1 MKEQTIRLI
10 DLTINHLEQMEIA
23 GSRIS
28 FETLKGFVQC
38 QVWTKKPE
46 YQNTRYVD
54 SIAWIAWHIHDQRT
68 EKDVCGGGK

>member
-28 FETLKGFVQC
+28 FESLKGFVQR

-54 SIAWIAWHIHDQRT
+54 SIAWIAWHTNNQKT
-68 EKDVCGGGK
+68 TKDVCDGGK